1 MKKVLFLAV
10 LVAAF
15 FLFNLEVQAS
25 PFVVSDP
32 YPESAVQPD
41 GFLVVLD
48 NAPVVESPAD
58 PVTASTKRFKF
69 DVGGVSAG
77 NHTINVKAFVY
88 DATCGR
94 VESAEAVFTFARP
107 AAPAVPAGLRLA
119 P

>member
-1 MKKVLFLAV
+1 MKKLLFLI
-10 LVAAF
+10 AF
-15 FLFNLEVQAS
+15 FLWVGTAMAS

-77 NHTINVKAFVY
+77 NHTLKVKAYKNDEVW
-88 DATCGR
+88 GR
-94 VESAEAVFTFARP
+94 LESAEVNFTFTRP
-107 AAPAVPAGLRLA
+107 AAPAVPGGLQLA

>member
-1 MKKVLFLAV
+1 MRVILTLFLCLISAT
-10 LVAAF
+10 AW
-15 FLFNLEVQAS
+15 AS
-25 PFVVSDP
+25 PFVVSDN
-32 YPESAVQPD
+32 YPADAVQPD

-77 NHTINVKAFVY
+77 NHTIKVKAFVY
-88 DATCGR
+88 DATWGR

-107 AAPAVPAGLRLA
+107 AAPNAPAGLKLA

>member
-88 DATCGR
+88 DATWGR

-107 AAPAVPAGLRLA
+107 AAPSGASGLRLSQ
-119 P
+119 

>member
-1 MKKVLFLAV
+1 VKKILFLVVFV
-10 LVAAF
+10 LAF
-15 FLFNLEVQAS
+15 LAFNLEVQAA

-58 PVTASTKRFKF
+58 PVTASTVRFKF
-69 DVGGVSAG
+69 DVGSVTAG
-77 NHTINVKAFVY
+77 SHTIRVKAFKN
-88 DATCGR
+88 DAAWGR
-94 VESAEAVFTFARP
+94 LESAEAVFTFSRP